1 VTTTGETAAPGPGE
15 ETAIEA
21 YTRTYQEH
29 HSRLVAYAR
38 TLTGD
43 AWLAEDLTAEA
54 HFRVWRRISA
64 GHQVDHIPGYL
75 AATIRNLA
83 VDLGHAPRELPQGDE
98 LERLQPA
105 EAAVTPVP
113 QEGAYAV
120 MLAGALKQ
128 LPHRWVRA
136 LWLTEVEDWSLQA
149 VGDDLGTNRNAT
161 AVLLHRAR
169 EGLRQAFLRA
179 QPGAPDEASCA
190 EHWERMPAH
199 VRGTSSARQ
208 DRALRA
214 HADNCPDCRARLALL
229 ERANHR
235 LPALVGPALL
245 LAFAGGAARYLVPAA
260 GARAAARGHGAG
272 RTGHAAS
279 SSGSASGA
287 AGSGSLAVAG
297 VAGGLVLA
305 GAGAVAALALTL
317 TGPHASTQS
326 AALSAQRG
334 TAPAS
339 QPASA
344 AAARTH
350 APSPAS
356 SSAAPDRASA
366 RAAAAAGTAPAQPG
380 TAAAT
385 TPSSASPTVPTAAPA
400 TASPAA
406 AAPTAAAPTT
416 AAAAT
421 ATAASTSTAAA
432 PTTAS
437 PSLPAPTTPSPTL
450 SAAPTSPSVS
460 PSPTVVATTPAP
472 STTTALP
479 STPAASPSS
488 VAPTDPTCVTLG
500 GLSVCW
506 SR

>member
-1 VTTTGETAAPGPGE
+1 MSSTGETATPGPGE

-83 VDLGHAPRELPQGDE
+83 VDLGHAPKELPQGDQ

-105 EAAVTPVP
+105 ETTTTPAP
-113 QEGAYAV
+113 QDGAYVV

-128 LPHRWVRA
+128 LPHRWIRA
-136 LWLTEVEDWSLQA
+136 LWLTEVEDWSLEA

-179 QPGAPDEASCA
+179 QPGAPGEAGCA
-190 EHWERMPAH
+190 EYWERMPAH

-208 DRALRA
+208 DRTLRA
-214 HADNCPDCRARLALL
+214 HADGCPDCRSRLALL

-245 LAFAGGAARYLVPAA
+245 LAFAGSAARYLIPSA

-272 RTGHAAS
+272 HGAGRSGHAAS
-279 SSGSASGA
+279 SSGPASGSV
-287 AGSGSLAVAG
+287 GTGTLA

-305 GAGAVAALALTL
+305 AAGAVAAFTL
-317 TGPHASTQS
+317 TGSHASPQPTALATQQGTS
-326 AALSAQRG
+326 APA

-339 QPASA
+339 TASGQA
-344 AAARTH
+344 Q
-350 APSPAS
+350 AS
-356 SSAAPDRASA
+356 S
-366 RAAAAAGTAPAQPG
+366 
-380 TAAAT
+380 
-385 TPSSASPTVPTAAPA
+385 
-400 TASPAA
+400 
-406 AAPTAAAPTT
+406 
-416 AAAAT
+416 
-421 ATAASTSTAAA
+421 ASTSTAPAPRTAA
-432 PTTAS
+432 ATVPTQESSATAGSEPSSTVANPSPSTAPSSAEAEATTEPTSVPTATTPAAAPSTSSSAPAVSSPTSALPSPTTAS
-437 PSLPAPTTPSPTL
+437 PTPSE
-450 SAAPTSPSVS
+450 APTSPSDS

-472 STTTALP
+472 STT
-479 STPAASPSS
+479 AASPSAS
-488 VAPTDPTCVTLG
+488 PTASTDPTCWTLG

>member
-1 VTTTGETAAPGPGE
+1 MTTTGETAAPGPGE

-64 GHQVDHIPGYL
+64 GHRVDHIPGYL

-83 VDLGHAPRELPQGDE
+83 VDLGHAPKELPQGDE
-98 LERLQPA
+98 LERLRPT
-105 EAAVTPVP
+105 ETTTTPVP

-136 LWLTEVEDWSLQA
+136 LWLSEVEDWSLEA

-179 QPGAPDEASCA
+179 QPGAPGEADCA

-214 HADNCPDCRARLALL
+214 HADGCPDCRARLALL

-245 LAFAGGAARYLVPAA
+245 LAFAGGGAARYLVPAA
-260 GARAAARGHGAG
+260 GARAAARTHGAG
-272 RTGHAAS
+272 RAGHAGS
-279 SSGSASGA
+279 SS
-287 AGSGSLAVAG
+287 AGSGAVAG

-305 GAGAVAALALTL
+305 GAGAVAALAFTL
-317 TGPHASTQS
+317 SGSHAATQS
-326 AALSAQRG
+326 TALSAQG
-334 TAPAS
+334 GSAPAS

-344 AAARTH
+344 AVAGTS
-350 APSPAS
+350 APAPAS
-356 SSAAPDRASA
+356 SSAAPAGSSA
-366 RAAAAAGTAPAQPG
+366 RIAAAAVTTPTRASS
-380 TAAAT
+380 AAT
-385 TPSSASPTVPTAAPA
+385 TAPTSSSPTAAS
-400 TASPAA
+400 TAPMTST
-406 AAPTAAAPTT
+406 PTTAPTT
-416 AAAAT
+416 AAAAP
-421 ATAASTSTAAA
+421 ATT
-432 PTTAS
+432 PS
-437 PSLPAPTTPSPTL
+437 PSTPPASTTPSPTL
-450 SAAPTSPSVS
+450 SAAATSPSAS

-472 STTTALP
+472 TTTTASP

-488 VAPTDPTCVTLG
+488 ASPSSAAPTDPTCITLG
-500 GLSVCW
+500 GLTVCW
-506 SR
+506 TR

>member
-1 VTTTGETAAPGPGE
+1 MSTTGETAMPGPGE

-83 VDLGHAPRELPQGDE
+83 VDLGHAPKELPQGDQ
-98 LERLQPA
+98 LERLHPA
-105 EAAVTPVP
+105 EPATTPVP

-136 LWLTEVEDWSLQA
+136 LWLTEVEDWSLEA

-190 EHWERMPAH
+190 EHWERIPAH

-214 HADNCPDCRARLALL
+214 HAEGCADCRARIALL

-245 LAFAGGAARYLVPAA
+245 LAFAGGGAARYLIPTA
-260 GARAAARGHGAG
+260 GARAAARAHGAGHGAV
-272 RTGHAAS
+272 RVSGHAAAKS
-279 SSGSASGA
+279 GPASGSVGA
-287 AGSGSLAVAG
+287 GTLA

-305 GAGAVAALALTL
+305 AAGAVAAFTL
-317 TGPHASTQS
+317 TGSHSSPQP
-326 AALSAQRG
+326 AALAATQQST

-339 QPASA
+339 PTPAS
-344 AAARTH
+344 T
-350 APSPAS
+350 PAS
-356 SSAAPDRASA
+356 PSASTSTTPATTTAPKQ
-366 RAAAAAGTAPAQPG
+366 AAVTSPIPNTAAGSPS
-380 TAAAT
+380 AAAT
-385 TPSSASPTVPTAAPA
+385 TQTPEATTTTPAAQPSPSSTPPLA
-400 TASPAA
+400 TP
-406 AAPTAAAPTT
+406 
-416 AAAAT
+416 
-421 ATAASTSTAAA
+421 TSTPPS

-437 PSLPAPTTPSPTL
+437 PTPSTPST
-450 SAAPTSPSVS
+450 APTSPSDS
-460 PSPTVVATTPAP
+460 PSPTVATPTPTP
-472 STTTALP
+472 STTAASP
-479 STPAASPSS
+479 STPATPPTSTP
-488 VAPTDPTCVTLG
+488 PTTDPTCWTLS
-500 GLSVCW
+500 GLSLCW
-506 SR
+506 NR